1 MFDFKD
7 FNQKILDIV
16 DWLGGEFKSVQTGR
30 ATPVVLDNVYVEAYG
45 STMQLPHLASVTLED
60 AKTLRV
66 SPYDKSGI
74 RDMEKAINDANLGL
88 SVSSDSDGLRVIF
101 PMLTTERRQQYV
113 KIIKDKLE
121 EARVR
126 MKSAREDV
134 KRKIEN
140 GKKEGEYGQDDEKR
154 YLDALQAKIDKANS
168 EFEVLFNAKEKDILG
183 E

>member
-1 MFDFKD
+1 MFEFKD
-7 FNQKILDIV
+7 FDQKISDIK
-16 DWLGGEFKSVQTGR
+16 DWLASEFKSVQTGR
-30 ATPVVLDNVYVEAYG
+30 ATPVVLDNVYIEAYG
-45 STMQLPHLASVTLED
+45 STMQLSHLASVTLED

-66 SPYDKSGI
+66 SPYDKGGI
-74 RDMEKAINDANLGL
+74 GGMEKAINDANLGL

-113 KIIKDKLE
+113 KIIKERLE

-140 GKKEGEYGQDDEKR
+140 GKKEGDYGQDEEKR
-154 YLDALQAKIDKANS
+154 YLDSLQSKIDNTNS

>member
-7 FNQKILDIV
+7 FDKKIGDIV
-16 DWLGGEFKSVQTGR
+16 EWLQGEFKSVQTGR

-45 STMQLPHLASVTLED
+45 STMQLSHLASVTLED

-66 SPYDKSGI
+66 SPYDKGGI

-113 KIIKDKLE
+113 KIIKEKLE
-121 EARVR
+121 EARIRV
-126 MKSAREDV
+126 KSAREDI
-134 KRKIEN
+134 KRKIEA
-140 GKKEGEYGQDDEKR
+140 GSKDGSYGQDEEKR
-154 YLDALQAKIDKANS
+154 YLESLQAKVDAANN
-168 EFEVLFNAKEKDILG
+168 EFETLFNAKEKDILG